1 MKIYYFGFLL
11 VLAAIGIGLNYVSS
25 NGAGKAYTQGEDGNI
40 VESDGSRPNGR
51 TEIVRD
57 NGSNAEWLTK
67 WVLTERSG
75 KQVGTEDL
83 AGQPFVAGF
92 FFSTCPGVCPRQNAK
107 VKELQDEFTGQAVRF
122 LSISCDPEVDT
133 PDVLVDYANDFDAD
147 PEQWLFLTGE
157 MKYIKRIG
165 VEYFR
170 LPVRR
175 KFHANKFALF
185 DKDGE
190 PVGMYDWE
198 EEKQWNTLREDIS
211 KIIAAGETWEK
222 PVETDSE
229 SGSLA
234 SETEASTKAE
244 GSK

>member
-1 MKIYYFGFLL
+1 MKIYYFGFLS

-25 NGAGKAYTQGEDGNI
+25 NSAGKAYIQGEDGNI

-83 AGQPFVAGF
+83 AGQPFIAGF

-133 PDVLVDYANDFDAD
+133 PEVLVDYANAFDAD

-157 MKYIKRIG
+157 MKYICE
-165 VEYFR
+165 V
-170 LPVRR
+170 
-175 KFHANKFALF
+175 
-185 DKDGE
+185 
-190 PVGMYDWE
+190 
-198 EEKQWNTLREDIS
+198 
-211 KIIAAGETWEK
+211 
-222 PVETDSE
+222 
-229 SGSLA
+229 
-234 SETEASTKAE
+234 
-244 GSK
+244 

>member
-11 VLAAIGIGLNYVSS
+11 VLAVIGIGLNYASS
-25 NGAGKAYTQGEDGNI
+25 GGVGKAYTQDEDGNL

-57 NGSNAEWLTK
+57 NGSNQEWLTK

-75 KQVGTEDL
+75 KQVGTEEL

-92 FFSTCPGVCPRQNAK
+92 FFTTCPGVCPRQNAK
-107 VKELQDEFTGQAVRF
+107 VKELQDEFKGQAVRF

-133 PDVLVDYANDFDAD
+133 PEVLVDYAKRFDAD
-147 PEQWLFLTGE
+147 PEQWLFLTGD
-157 MKYIKRIG
+157 MKYIKRVG
-165 VEYFR
+165 VEFFR

-198 EEKQWNTLREDIS
+198 EEKQWTTLREDIG
-211 KIIAAGETWEK
+211 KIIAAGGAWEK
-222 PVETDSE
+222 PAETAPE
-229 SGSLA
+229 SVSLA
-234 SETEASTKAE
+234 SEAEASKDEE